1 MKDFQINS
9 FFSKQ
14 STFLKLL
21 FILFGITI
29 STLVNFKL
37 FLIIFSLT
45 LLYLIITPKIYLIWL
60 KTLLKLIPFFISY
73 FFFGIIF
80 RIPFDLQGIV
90 VTRIIFIL
98 LLSVYLVSTSSIETF
113 LIDSTK
119 LSRSKLLNDLRF
131 FLVATIYFIPV
142 FIDKFKIASFKKT
155 NIIDIISA
163 SLNQSIKEIK
173 SIEIR
178 TMEKIKNAEIK
189 QHTFEIF
196 PNFYLIFIFLIY
208 FSVLFIKY

>member
-73 FFFGIIF
+73 FIFSIIF
-80 RIPFDLQGIV
+80 RIPFDLQCIV
-90 VTRIIFIL
+90 VIRIIFIL
-98 LLSVYLVSTSSIETF
+98 LLSVYLVSTSSIEAF
-113 LIDSTK
+113 LIDSTN
-119 LSRSKLLNDLRF
+119 LSRSKFLNDLRF
-131 FLVATIYFIPV
+131 FLVATVYFIPV
-142 FIDKFKIASFKKT
+142 FINHFKIASNNNTK
-155 NIIDIISA
+155 IIDIFNA
-163 SLNQSIKEIK
+163 SLNHSIKEIK
-173 SIEIR
+173 TIEIR
-178 TMEKIKNAEIK
+178 TFEKIKNAEIK

>member
-1 MKDFQINS
+1 MKDLQINS

-29 STLVNFKL
+29 SFLINFQL
-37 FLIIFSLT
+37 FLIIFFLT

-60 KTLLKLIPFFISY
+60 KTLLKLVPFFISY
-73 FFFGIIF
+73 FIFGIIF
-80 RIPFDLQGIV
+80 RIPFDLQSIV
-90 VTRIIFIL
+90 VMRIIFIL
-98 LLSVYLVSTSSIETF
+98 LLSVYLVSTSSVETF

-119 LSRSKLLNDLRF
+119 LSRSKFLNDLRF

-142 FIDKFKIASFKKT
+142 FIDQFKIASFKKT
-155 NIIDIISA
+155 KIIYIISA

-173 SIEIR
+173 AIEIR
-178 TMEKIKNAEIK
+178 TLEKIKNTEIK
-189 QHTFEIF
+189 QHKFDIF
-196 PNFYLIFIFLIY
+196 PNLYLIYICCIY
-208 FSVLFIKY
+208 ISVFFIKF